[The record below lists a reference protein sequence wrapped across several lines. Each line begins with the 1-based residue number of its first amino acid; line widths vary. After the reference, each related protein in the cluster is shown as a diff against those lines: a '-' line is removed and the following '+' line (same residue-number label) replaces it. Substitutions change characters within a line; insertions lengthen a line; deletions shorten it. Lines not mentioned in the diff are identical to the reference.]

1 MQIITQILDALLACI
16 DWLAA
21 LNRWQLTALSVA
33 VLVCWLAFVGLL
45 SRFFAGGYAGD
56 CTDDEEDAK

>member
-1 MQIITQILDALLACI
+1 MQTLTQILDALLACI
-16 DWLAA
+16 DWMAA

-33 VLVCWLAFVGLL
+33 VLAGWLAFVAAL

-56 CTDDEEDAK
+56 RTDDEEDAP